1 MGFVV
6 SAPTDF
12 SPEKGMTTVM
22 GAERR
27 LIVLSGSASQDLS
40 QEVCDY
46 LGVAVGSVE
55 ARQFS
60 DGETFVKIN
69 ENVRGA
75 DVFVIQSTYTPAN
88 DHIIELCLMIDAL
101 RRASADRVNAVVPYF
116 GYARQDRKDQGR
128 VALSAKLVANLIA
141 TAGADRLLTIDLH
154 SNQIQGFFDIPVD
167 HLVAAPILVE
177 HVKNMNLTN
186 TVVVSPDVG
195 NVKRARN
202 YAERLDIPLAIVDK
216 RRPRPNESEVQS
228 IIGEIEGRN
237 VLIFDDMIDTAGT
250 IVGAARA
257 LRARGALKVIGCCT
271 HPVLSGPALDRLVDS
286 KLEKLIVTNTI
297 PPSPQWSKVP
307 IETLSVAPLLGEA
320 IRRIHNHES
329 VSSLFD

>member
-1 MGFVV
+1 MG
-6 SAPTDF
+6 S
-12 SPEKGMTTVM
+12 
-22 GAERR
+22 ERR
-27 LIVLSGSASQDLS
+27 LIVLSGSGSQNLS
-40 QEVCDY
+40 NDVCTY
-46 LGVAVGSVE
+46 LGIPLGSVE
-55 ARQFS
+55 SRQFS
-60 DGETFVKIN
+60 DGETFVKVN

-88 DHIIELCLMIDAL
+88 DRIIELCLLIDAL
-101 RRASADRVNAVVPYF
+101 RRASAERVNAVVPYF

-128 VALSAKLVANLIA
+128 VALSAKLVANLISM
-141 TAGADRLLTIDLH
+141 AGADRLLTIDLH

-167 HLVAAPILVE
+167 HLIAAPILVE
-177 HVKNMNLTN
+177 HVKEMNLTN

-228 IIGEIEGRN
+228 IIGDIEGRN

-250 IVGAARA
+250 IVNAARA
-257 LRARGALKVIGCCT
+257 LRERGALKVIGCCT
-271 HPVLSGPALDRLVDS
+271 HPVLSGPALDRLKNS
-286 KLEKLIVTNTI
+286 ELEQLIVTDTI
-297 PPSPQWSKVP
+297 PPSPGWAEARIKA
-307 IETLSVAPLLGEA
+307 LSVAPLLGEA

>member
-1 MGFVV
+1 MV
-6 SAPTDF
+6 TQ
-12 SPEKGMTTVM
+12 
-22 GAERR
+22 RR
-27 LIVLSGSASQDLS
+27 LIVLNGSASPDLTR
-40 QEVCDY
+40 EVAEY
-46 LGVAVGSVE
+46 LGIPVSPVE
-55 ARQFS
+55 SRQFS

-88 DHIIELCLMIDAL
+88 DRILELCLLIDAL
-101 RRASADRVNAVVPYF
+101 RRASAERVTAVIPYF

-128 VALSAKLVANLIA
+128 VALSAKLVANLIGR
-141 TAGADRLLTIDLH
+141 AGADRLLTIDLH

-167 HLVAAPILVE
+167 HLVAAPLLVQS
-177 HVKNMNLTN
+177 VKSLDLSNM
-186 TVVVSPDVG
+186 VVVSPDVG

-202 YAERLDIPLAIVDK
+202 YADRLDIPLAIVDK

-228 IIGEIEGRN
+228 IIGDIEGRN

-250 IVGAARA
+250 IVNAARA

-271 HPVLSGPALDRLVDS
+271 HPVLSGPAIDRLKAS
-286 KLEKLIVTNTI
+286 EIERLIVTNTI
-297 PPSPQWSKVP
+297 PPSPRWSEAR
-307 IETLSVAPLLGEA
+307 IEIISVAPLLGEA